1 VRPLPNGGTSGER
14 HEEGTGVTIKRPS
27 RRTALIIAG
36 VVLLGLGGAGLFA
49 YQVVRMGFHKGPDAA
64 FGDQHLKT
72 VVALLELH
80 RVRTGEYPAKLVGLK
95 YPGAWDQIALSSVR
109 YCPAA
114 DRKSYVVEVT
124 RGWIGKPAL
133 TFPADFW
140 SGTGYRASLV
150 KDCP

>member
-1 VRPLPNGGTSGER
+1 MQPQLNSGTLGGR
-14 HEEGTGVTIKRPS
+14 HEDGADVTIKKPS
-27 RRTALIIAG
+27 RRTAIVIVS
-36 VVLLGLGGAGLFA
+36 VVLLGLGVVGLFA
-49 YQVVRMGFHKGPDAA
+49 YQIVRMGFHKGPDAA

-95 YPGAWDQIALSSVR
+95 YPGAWDQIALNSVR

-114 DRKSYVVEVT
+114 DRKSYFVEVT
-124 RGWIGKPAL
+124 RGWIGKPTL

-140 SGTGYRASLV
+140 TGTGYRASLV